1 MKRYCFALLVFG
13 LLSTASGYSQ
23 SVSAEEVLEK
33 AIAFH
38 DPNGNW
44 QSLQA
49 TFKVVME
56 TPNRPER
63 TSVIQVDF
71 PKQEFNLD
79 VSQGDHTYS
88 YQIQD
93 TSCEITLNGS
103 KEYTQKEAEQFKLSC
118 ERGNFMKDY
127 YTYLYGLPM
136 KLNDP
141 GTNLDPK
148 TKKKTFEGKE
158 YLVLKVTYDA
168 EIGKDTW
175 YFYFDPTTY
184 AMEVYQFYHDENKND
199 GEYIILKGLET
210 IEGIKMPKTRAWY
223 MNKGDKYLGTDTLS
237 KEVQ

>member
-1 MKRYCFALLVFG
+1 MKRYLFTLLTLG
-13 LLSTASGYSQ
+13 LLSAEQVTSQ
-23 SVSAEEVLEK
+23 SISANKVLEK

-44 QSLQA
+44 ESLKA
-49 TFKVVME
+49 TFKVVMT

-63 TSVIQVDF
+63 TSVITVDF

-79 VSQGDHTYS
+79 VSQGDDTYS
-88 YQIQD
+88 YQIKGS
-93 TSCEITLNGS
+93 SCEITLNGN
-103 KEYTQKEAEQFKLSC
+103 KEFTPKEAKELQLDC

-136 KLNDP
+136 KLKDP
-141 GTNLDPK
+141 GTHLSPK
-148 TKKKTFEGKE
+148 AEKKTFKGKE

-184 AMEVYQFYHDENKND
+184 AMEVYQFYHDKSKND
-199 GEYIILKGLET
+199 GEYIILQGLEE

-223 MNKGDKYLGTDTLS
+223 MNREDTYLGTDTLS
-237 KEVQ
+237 KAAG

>member
-13 LLSTASGYSQ
+13 LLSVASGLSQ
-23 SVSAEEVLEK
+23 SIPAEEVLKK

-38 DPNGNW
+38 DPNNHW
-44 QSLQA
+44 ESLKA

-63 TSVIQVDF
+63 TSVISVDF
-71 PKQEFNLD
+71 PKQEFNLN
-79 VSQGDHTYS
+79 VSQGDDTYS
-88 YQIQD
+88 YQIKD
-93 TSCEITLNGS
+93 SSCEIALNGS
-103 KEYTQKEAEQFKLSC
+103 KEFTQKEAKELKLDC
-118 ERGNFMKDY
+118 ERGRFMKDY

-148 TKKKTFEGKE
+148 TEKKTFKGKD
-158 YLVLKVTYDA
+158 YIVLKVTYDA

-175 YFYFDPTTY
+175 YFYFDPTTF
-184 AMEVYQFYHDENKND
+184 AMEIYQFYHHESKND
-199 GEYIILKGLET
+199 GEYIILKGLEK

-223 MNKGDKYLGTDTLS
+223 MNKDDKYLGTDTLY
-237 KEVQ
+237 KAVG

>member
-1 MKRYCFALLVFG
+1 MKRYCLALLVFS
-13 LLSTASGYSQ
+13 LLSAASGHSQ
-23 SVSAEEVLEK
+23 SLPAENILEK

-38 DPNGNW
+38 DPNENW
-44 QSLQA
+44 QNLQT
-49 TFKVVME
+49 TFKVVMQ

-63 TSVIQVDF
+63 TSIIKVDF

-79 VSQGDHTYS
+79 VSQGDNTYS
-88 YQIQD
+88 YQIEN

-103 KEYTQKEAEQFKLSC
+103 KKYTQKKAEEFKLNC

-141 GTNLDPK
+141 GTNLEPK
-148 TKKKTFEGKE
+148 AEKKTFKGKD

-168 EIGKDTW
+168 TIGKDTW

-184 AMEVYQFYHDENKND
+184 AMEVYQFYHDESKND

-223 MNKGDKYLGTDTLS
+223 MNKDDKYLGTDTLS
-237 KEVQ
+237 KEAQ